1 MLPLRELRRRPSR
14 FIVATVVLSFLATL
28 LLFLGGLLDGLYL
41 GSTGAIR
48 AQPGDVIVF
57 SSGARDSFL
66 RSRITADLRA
76 DVESADGVDA
86 VGGVGFVLL
95 GAKVPTKA
103 ELADVTVAGYELPP
117 KGVPPPP
124 KDYQGTA
131 DSSLKDQGVGLG
143 DTILVGPAESPIT
156 IIGFVDD
163 TSFLQQGAVWVNLPT
178 WRAVQNAN
186 RPDSAVADD
195 VVQTLVVKGSVVKGS
210 VVKGSVVKGVA
221 DGRSLSEVIDAA
233 TANATSTLT
242 VDEAVLALPGVK
254 QQGQTFDQII
264 YSTFVVVLAVV
275 GLFFS
280 LLTIERIGL
289 YGVLKAIG
297 ASTPRLFAGVV
308 MQAVIVAII
317 AFLIGSLLAIGAA
330 FALPAKVPLQ
340 LIPSRFI
347 FTFAGLLLAAV
358 LGSAVS
364 LRRVTRVDPAS
375 AIGSAS

>member
-48 AQPGDVIVF
+48 AQRGDVIVF
-57 SSGARDSFL
+57 SNGARDSIL
-66 RSRITADLRA
+66 RSRITAALRTG
-76 DVESADGVDA
+76 VESADGVTQ
-86 VGGVGFVLL
+86 VGGIGFVLL
-95 GAKVPTKA
+95 GAQVPGES
-103 ELADVTVAGYELPP
+103 ELADVTIAGYELPP
-117 KGVPPPP
+117 KGVPSPPM
-124 KDYQGTA
+124 DNQGTA
-131 DSSLKDQGVGLG
+131 DSSLQDQGVGLG

-186 RPDSAVADD
+186 RPDAAVADD
-195 VVQTLVVKGSVVKGS
+195 VVQALVVEGSVLKGSAS
-210 VVKGSVVKGVA
+210 
-221 DGRSLSEVIDAA
+221 DGRSLSEVIDTA
-233 TANATSTLT
+233 TGGATSTLT
-242 VDEAVLALPGVK
+242 IGETVLALPGVK
-254 QQGQTFDQII
+254 QQSDTFDQII

-280 LLTIERIGL
+280 LLTLERIGL

-317 AFLIGSLLAIGAA
+317 SFIIGSLLALAA
-330 FALPAKVPLQ
+330 ASALPAKVPLQ
-340 LIPSRFI
+340 LIPSRFV

-358 LGSAVS
+358 LGSAIS
-364 LRRVTRVDPAS
+364 LRRVTRVDPAA
-375 AIGSAS
+375 AIGNAS

>member
-66 RSRITADLRA
+66 RSRVTADLRA
-76 DVESADGVDA
+76 EVESADGVDE

-95 GAKVPTKA
+95 GAKVPTRT

-124 KDYQGTA
+124 KDNQGTA
-131 DSSLKDQGVGLG
+131 DSSLKDQGVSFG

-163 TSFLQQGAVWVNLPT
+163 TSYLQQGAVWVNLPT

-210 VVKGSVVKGVA
+210 VVKGG
-221 DGRSLSEVIDAA
+221 GSLSEVIDAA
-233 TANATSTLT
+233 TADATSTLT

-317 AFLIGSLLAIGAA
+317 SFVVGSLLAIGASA
-330 FALPAKVPLQ
+330 VLSAKVPLQ

-347 FTFAGLLLAAV
+347 FTFVGLLLAAV
-358 LGSAVS
+358 LGSAIS

-375 AIGSAS
+375 AIGNAS

>member
-1 MLPLRELRRRPSR
+1 MRVPMLPLRELRRRPSR

-48 AQPGDVIVF
+48 AQRGDVIVF
-57 SSGARDSFL
+57 SNGARDSFL
-66 RSRITADLRA
+66 RSRITS
-76 DVESADGVDA
+76 DVRTAVQGAEGVEE
-86 VGGVGFVLL
+86 VGGLGFVLL
-95 GAKVPTKA
+95 GAQVPGET
-103 ELADVTVAGYELPP
+103 ELADVTIAGYELPP
-117 KGVPPPP
+117 KGVPLPPI
-124 KDYQGTA
+124 DGEGVA
-131 DSSLKDQGVGLG
+131 DSRLKDQGVGLG
-143 DTILVGPAESPIT
+143 DTLLVGPAETPLKV
-156 IIGFVDD
+156 IGFVDD

-178 WRAVQNAN
+178 WRVVQNAN

-195 VVQTLVVKGSVVKGS
+195 VVQTLVVTGSPSG
-210 VVKGSVVKGVA
+210 
-221 DGRSLSEVIDAA
+221 GRSLAEQIDTA
-233 TANATSTLT
+233 TADATKTLT
-242 VDEAVLALPGVK
+242 VDDAVLALPGVK

-308 MQAVIVAII
+308 MQAVIVATIS
-317 AFLIGSLLAIGAA
+317 FVVGSLLAIAA
-330 FALPAKVPLQ
+330 AVALPAKVPLQ

-347 FTFAGLLLAAV
+347 FTFAGLLVAAV
-358 LGSAVS
+358 LGSAIS

-375 AIGSAS
+375 AIGNAS